1 MEGIMST
8 VVVIGTGE
16 MGAAVARRLREQ
28 GAAVRTSLRGRGAA
42 SRARVER
49 AQVTV
54 IDDDARLVDG
64 ADVVLSIVPPG
75 QAPAVAAQFAPV
87 LAGAES
93 KPAFVDCNAVAPAS
107 VRAIAATMAP
117 SGCVFVDGGII
128 GGPPGK
134 RPEGPKFYVSG
145 PAEPRVDALR
155 GHGLDIRRVD
165 GPVGAA
171 SALKMAYAGIG
182 KGLTALGA
190 AMILGAE
197 QAGVAAALH
206 AELAD
211 SQPTLHQ
218 YLTKRVPDMYPKAY
232 RWVAEM
238 EEIATFMDGAA
249 GADMYRGAAA
259 LFAAIAKEFADQGT
273 AIATLQAFVDK
284 QAA

>member
-1 MEGIMST
+1 MST

-16 MGAAVARRLREQ
+16 MGAAIARRLREQ
-28 GAAVRTSLRGRGAA
+28 GAAVRTSLRGRGPE

-64 ADVVLSIVPPG
+64 ADVILSIVPPG
-75 QAPAVAAQFAPV
+75 QAQAVAVQLAPV
-87 LAGAES
+87 LAKTER
-93 KPAFVDCNAVAPAS
+93 KPAFVECNAVAPQT
-107 VRAIAATMAP
+107 VRAIEAVVAP
-117 SGCVFVDGGII
+117 SGCVFLDGGII
-128 GGPPGK
+128 GGPPGS
-134 RPEGPKFYVSG
+134 RPVGPKLYISG

-155 GHGLDIRRVD
+155 AHGLDIRRVD

-171 SALKMAYAGIG
+171 SALKMSYAGIG
-182 KGLTALGA
+182 KGMTALCA

-197 QAGVAAALH
+197 KAGVSAALH

-211 SQPTLHQ
+211 SQPALHA
-218 YLTKRVPDMYPKAY
+218 YLNRRVPDMYPKAY

-238 EEIATFMDGAA
+238 EEIGKFLGDAPSAA
-249 GADMYRGAAA
+249 MYRGAAA
-259 LFAAIAKEFADQGT
+259 FYEEIAAAFAQQGE

-284 QAA
+284 RAA

>member
-1 MEGIMST
+1 MST

-49 AQVTV
+49 AQVTI
-54 IDDDARLVDG
+54 IDDDARLIDG

-75 QAPAVAAQFAPV
+75 QARAVAAQFAPV
-87 LAGAES
+87 LAKAAA
-93 KPAFVDCNAVAPAS
+93 KPAYVDCNAVAPAS
-107 VRAIAATMAP
+107 VDAIAAVIAP
-117 SGCVFVDGGII
+117 SGCTFIDGGII

-134 RPEGPKFYVSG
+134 RPDGPKFYISG
-145 PAEPRVDALR
+145 PAEPRVEALR
-155 GHGLDIRRVD
+155 AHGLDIRRVD

-171 SALKMAYAGIG
+171 SALKMSYAGIG
-182 KGLTALGA
+182 KGLTALCA
-190 AMILGAE
+190 AMVLGAE
-197 QAGVAAALH
+197 KAGVSAALH

-211 SQPTLHQ
+211 SQPALHQ
-218 YLTKRVPDMYPKAY
+218 YLTRRLPDMYPKAY

-238 EEIATFMDGAA
+238 EEIAKFLDGAA
-249 GADMYRGAAA
+249 GAEMYRGAAA
-259 LFAAIAKEFADQGT
+259 LYQAIAQEFAQQGT